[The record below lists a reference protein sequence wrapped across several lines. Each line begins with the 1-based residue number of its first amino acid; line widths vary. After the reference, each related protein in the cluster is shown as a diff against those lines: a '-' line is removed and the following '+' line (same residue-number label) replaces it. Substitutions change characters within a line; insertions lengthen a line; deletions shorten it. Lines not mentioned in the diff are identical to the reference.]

1 MNDDI
6 FLDFLQ
12 TKIVEYN
19 LDPKLFCF
27 EITESVAINNIPKI
41 SAFIKSLKN
50 LGCSFAL
57 DDFGTGMSS
66 LTYLKELPV
75 DYIKIDGSFIREINN
90 DSITKSMVIAI
101 NNLAQIIG
109 LKTVAE
115 FVEDRAILKTIQ
127 DLKVDYAQGFYFGKP
142 CLLNKVI
149 SS

>member
-1 MNDDI
+1 M
-6 FLDFLQ
+6 Q
-12 TKIVEYN
+12 AKISEYH
-19 LDPKLFCF
+19 LDPKLLCF

-41 SAFIKSLKN
+41 STFIKTLKN

-75 DYIKIDGSFIREINN
+75 DYVKIDGSFIRDINN
-90 DSITKSMVIAI
+90 DSLTKSMVTAI
-101 NNLAQIIG
+101 NNLAQIIR

-142 CLLNKVI
+142 CLLNSVI
-149 SS
+149 DL